1 MSHALSCATSMVY
14 WDYSAEDQGSHTL
27 FEVVG
32 MMARILGCPTTPGGS
47 TLLMSGL
54 DPHSQ

>member
-1 MSHALSCATSMVY
+1 MSLAYS
-14 WDYSAEDQGSHTL
+14 DYSAEDQGSHTL

-32 MMARILGCPTTPGGS
+32 VMACIPGFPATPDGP

-54 DPHSQ
+54 GPHSQ